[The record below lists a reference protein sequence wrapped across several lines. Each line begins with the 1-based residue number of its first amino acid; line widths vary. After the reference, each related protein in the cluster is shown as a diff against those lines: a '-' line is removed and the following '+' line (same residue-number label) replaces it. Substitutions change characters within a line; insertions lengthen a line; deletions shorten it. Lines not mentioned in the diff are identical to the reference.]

1 MRRRHRVTDIAAQ
14 AGLSRATVDRVLHD
28 RPGVRTETVT
38 QVERAVEEL
47 DRQRAQVELSGR
59 ALILDLVMQA
69 PARFTGASQR
79 ALEAELRSLRPAVV
93 RARSHLGEESDPAGA
108 AATLDE
114 VRRHGS
120 HGVVLKAPDHP
131 DVAAAVDRLVEAGVP
146 VVTFVTDLS
155 ASRRA
160 AYVGVDNRMAGAT
173 AAYLVT
179 QWAGTTGEVLV
190 TLSSS
195 WFRGEEEREIGFR
208 EALARLA
215 PEREVVELAGT
226 DGRDATMLASA
237 REVLAERPG
246 IDAVYSAGGGNN
258 AILDAFAEVGR
269 SPRAF
274 VAHDLDEDNRR
285 LLRTHRVS
293 AVLHH
298 DLRGD
303 LRRACRLLLQA
314 RGAVPGAPTSRPSQI
329 QVVTPFNE
337 PAGLVEDR
345 DDEV

>member
-1 MRRRHRVTDIAAQ
+1 MTRRHRVTDIAAQ
-14 AGLSRATVDRVLHD
+14 AGLSRATVDRVLHG
-28 RPGVRTETVT
+28 RPGVRRETVT

-47 DRQRAQVELSGR
+47 DRQQAQVELSGR

-69 PARFTGASQR
+69 PTRFAVASQR
-79 ALEAELRSLRPAVV
+79 ALESELRSLRPAVV
-93 RARSHLGEESDPAGA
+93 RVRSHLSEASAPAEA
-108 AATLDE
+108 AATLDD
-114 VRRHGS
+114 VRRRGS
-120 HGVVLKAPDHP
+120 QGVVLKAPDHP
-131 DVAAAVDRLVEAGVP
+131 DVAAAVDRLVAAGVP
-146 VVTFVTDLS
+146 VVTFVTDVPG
-155 ASRRA
+155 SRRS
-160 AYVGVDNRMAGAT
+160 AYVGVDNRAAGAT

-179 QWAGTTGEVLV
+179 QWAGTTGDVLV

-195 WFRGEEEREIGFR
+195 SFRGEEEREHGFR
-208 EALARLA
+208 EALTRLA
-215 PEREVVELAGT
+215 PARGVVEVSGT
-226 DGRDATMLASA
+226 DGLDASVLAAA
-237 REVLAERPG
+237 REALHVNGG

-269 SPRAF
+269 TPRAF

-285 LLRTHRVS
+285 LLRTRRVS

-314 RGAVPGAPTSRPSQI
+314 HGTVAGGLTPRPSQI

-337 PAGLVEDR
+337 PPGLVEDHE
-345 DDEV
+345 DAT